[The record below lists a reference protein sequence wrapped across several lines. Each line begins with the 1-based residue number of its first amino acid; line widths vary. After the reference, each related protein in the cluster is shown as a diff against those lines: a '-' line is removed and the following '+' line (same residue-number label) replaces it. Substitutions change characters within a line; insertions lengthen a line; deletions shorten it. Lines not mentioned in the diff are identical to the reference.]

1 MKPSESASGLFEFEV
16 RAEPKQAPYN
26 DPMRTIPLALAIALP
41 VTFPVWAKVDFRRDV
56 QPILETRCVR
66 CHGPDVAMK
75 NLRLNRKDR
84 AMSVIVP
91 KKPEDSRLYLA
102 IQSGYMPPAG
112 KKLPDSEI
120 ETLRKWI
127 EEGARWPKNLELT
140 PKLPN

>member
-1 MKPSESASGLFEFEV
+1 
-16 RAEPKQAPYN
+16 
-26 DPMRTIPLALAIALP
+26 MRTFALIFASTLPLS
-41 VTFPVWAKVDFRRDV
+41 AKVDFRRDV

-91 KKPEDSRLYLA
+91 KRPEDSRLFLA

-112 KKLPDSEI
+112 KKLPDAEI
-120 ETLRKWI
+120 ETLKRWI
-127 EEGARWPKNLELT
+127 AEGARWPKNLELT